1 MNSFPQPAA
10 ADSKHDVR
18 AFFNDFA
25 TRNYERHGPADE
37 ELRRRVEILD
47 RTVGF
52 EASDVV
58 LDLGC
63 GDGKHLRAVADRID
77 RGIGVDF
84 APNMI
89 DTARRRTQHASLS
102 YRVDDAETL
111 ATFADGSVDVVIC
124 TGVLEHVLHPARL
137 FAAVRRVLRPGG
149 RFAALTLNGRYWWYR
164 LADRLGIPTRHLA
177 TDRRLRPEEAVQFGR
192 TTGLQVR
199 TETWAFVPRGDL
211 SPWLAA
217 CCRTLEAMGRYMLS
231 SYLRGGLVIAAR
243 HPRSPESPENPA
255 GSGHRC
261 QSCRRGR
268 ERRRDAPKG
277 DGEEPASSRP
287 RGREG

>member
-1 MNSFPQPAA
+1 MSSFPQPASVN
-10 ADSKHDVR
+10 SKSDVR
-18 AFFNDFA
+18 SFFDAFA
-25 TRNYERHGPADE
+25 TRNYERHGSAEE

-89 DTARRRTQHASLS
+89 DTARRRTRHASLS
-102 YRVDDAETL
+102 YRVDDAEAL
-111 ATFADGSVDVVIC
+111 ATIDEASVDVVIC
-124 TGVLEHVLHPARL
+124 TGVLEHVLDPARV

-164 LADRLGIPTRHLA
+164 LADRLGIPTRHLS
-177 TDRRLRPEEAVQFGR
+177 TDRRLRPGEAAR
-192 TTGLQVR
+192 LARASGLRVR
-199 TETWAFVPRGDL
+199 TETWGFVPRGDL
-211 SPWLAA
+211 WAGIA
-217 CCRTLEAMGRYMLS
+217 TCCRVLDAAGRYVLPAT
-231 SYLRGGLVIAAR
+231 LRGGLVVAAY
-243 HPRSPESPENPA
+243 HPRPPA
-255 GSGHRC
+255 HTERDEGSL
-261 QSCRRGR
+261 
-268 ERRRDAPKG
+268 
-277 DGEEPASSRP
+277 PAVA
-287 RGREG
+287 